1 MNRSVIARTIP
12 IVLLLALIF
21 GIESPPIAEAR
32 TKAPDAL
39 VNAIGAYDSNPWGSQ
54 ARITTANPYIGDADA
69 SPLPQSKIE
78 SIALSHARSV
88 GLKGVASVRQSK
100 LMTLDEFNSRLD
112 PFSSQGSDQT
122 KVWVV
127 DIEGNVTVK
136 HPMNEKGE
144 IPYTEFSNIWVLL
157 DRKGHVLGWG
167 NQSPGQE
174 LNLDAP
180 VHRIES
186 WPSPAAPK

>member
-1 MNRSVIARTIP
+1 MKSSFLLLLILVIVIVGV
-12 IVLLLALIF
+12 VLLAH
-21 GIESPPIAEAR
+21 
-32 TKAPDAL
+32 
-39 VNAIGAYDSNPWGSQ
+39 VVSQ
-54 ARITTANPYIGDADA
+54 ADA
-69 SPLPQSKIE
+69 SPLPQSKIK
-78 SIALSHARSV
+78 SIALTHARNV
-88 GLKGVASVRQSK
+88 GLKGVATVKRSS

-112 PFSSQGSDQT
+112 PFSSEGGDHT

-127 DIEGNVTVK
+127 DIRGKVTVN

-144 IPYTEFSNIWVLL
+144 IPQSEFSNIWVLL